1 MSTQSAKCKYQNK
14 WSEIRTTNKAESGL
28 HSSTYPP
35 KTLQGPS
42 ELVFSPPKWFLPILI
57 TGMLDFERKVVSI
70 NNKEVKFV
78 VRVMQFVIFYIKRR
92 WQLFITLQYLAN
104 LTQPITQIENQT
116 LWLIS
121 SMILSMLGGGDSSL
135 RACNSYSKPKSQ
147 HFYRQLVYFRPLFS
161 KFRSIC
167 EKAMAGTW
175 VSCTL
180 LVMGSWY
187 LKVFLC

>member
-1 MSTQSAKCKYQNK
+1 MKKGQATSWQWTTQPSISPKNSFFRFSILPTQV
-14 WSEIRTTNKAESGL
+14 I
-28 HSSTYPP
+28 SSNT
-35 KTLQGPS
+35 
-42 ELVFSPPKWFLPILI
+42 LI
-57 TGMLDFERKVVSI
+57 TDMLDFERKVVSI

-78 VRVMQFVIFYIKRR
+78 VRVRQFVIFYIKKMTA
-92 WQLFITLQYLAN
+92 LHYTTDDTLQTNTAHYAKWKPDTMAN
-104 LTQPITQIENQT
+104 L
-116 LWLIS
+116 LYAS
-121 SMILSMLGGGDSSL
+121 GGGSSSL

-167 EKAMAGTW
+167 EKAMAETW